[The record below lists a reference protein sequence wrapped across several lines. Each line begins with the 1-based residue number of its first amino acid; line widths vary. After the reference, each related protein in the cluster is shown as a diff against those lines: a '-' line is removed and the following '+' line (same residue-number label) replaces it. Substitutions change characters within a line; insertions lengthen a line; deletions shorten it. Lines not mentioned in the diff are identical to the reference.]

1 MYSPC
6 DTACAV
12 GFPIRKSSDQSLLA
26 APRCLSQ
33 RATSFIASQ
42 CQGIHQM
49 PFSRS
54 IAKPSCTESK
64 TPKHS
69 TRQHNT
75 LTRRHFPLSIWS
87 CNQTPFI
94 RVFENYKTSQ
104 CQRSRQVSPSPPAN
118 RCRIRL
124 SLVTATRQ
132 PSDDGGARRDRT
144 DDLMLAK
151 HALSQLSYGPDCL
164 WQALKRRAA
173 TSVALARCAEAP
185 RGLNGPV
192 GFVLTNAK
200 GIWWARADSNC
211 RPHAYQ
217 ACALTT

>member
-1 MYSPC
+1 MSKIPPGEPKP
-6 DTACAV
+6 T
-12 GFPIRKSSDQSLLA
+12 GKLWSGSDWPLA
-26 APRCLSQ
+26 APSSAGR
-33 RATSFIASQ
+33 
-42 CQGIHQM
+42 
-49 PFSRS
+49 
-54 IAKPSCTESK
+54 
-64 TPKHS
+64 
-69 TRQHNT
+69 
-75 LTRRHFPLSIWS
+75 
-87 CNQTPFI
+87 
-94 RVFENYKTSQ
+94 
-104 CQRSRQVSPSPPAN
+104 SPSRPWLAPLKLRGAAMAQWAHYLL
-118 RCRIRL
+118 RRGPQSPRSHL
-124 SLVTATRQ
+124 
-132 PSDDGGARRDRT
+132 GGARRDRT

>member
-6 DTACAV
+6 DTARAV

-54 IAKPSCTESK
+54 IAKPSCTGSK

-69 TRQHNT
+69 THQHNT

-87 CNQTPFI
+87 CNQTLFI

-104 CQRSRQVSPSPPAN
+104 CQRSCTPSQSLAAN
-118 RCRIRL
+118 RCRIRCVSL
-124 SLVTATRQ
+124 SPPLDTHQMMVEPDGIEPTTSCLQSTRS
-132 PSDDGGARRDRT
+132 P
-144 DDLMLAK
+144 
-151 HALSQLSYGPDCL
+151 
-164 WQALKRRAA
+164 
-173 TSVALARCAEAP
+173 
-185 RGLNGPV
+185 N
-192 GFVLTNAK
+192 
-200 GIWWARADSNC
+200 
-211 RPHAYQ
+211 
-217 ACALTT
+217 